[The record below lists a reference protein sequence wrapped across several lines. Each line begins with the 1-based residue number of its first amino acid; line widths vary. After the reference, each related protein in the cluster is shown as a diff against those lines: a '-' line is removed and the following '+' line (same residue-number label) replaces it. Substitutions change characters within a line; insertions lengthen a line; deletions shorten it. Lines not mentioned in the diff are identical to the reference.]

1 MLELIW
7 KMLLVFHL
15 SDDTNHDSIF
25 TFHVIEDII
34 QKHPEVIEKGVLV
47 VHSDNCEEQYKNKK
61 TFYKMKKL
69 AEKYEIIVCWCYGV
83 PGHGRGLVDAM
94 SSFGCKQPLKH
105 YR

>member
-1 MLELIW
+1 MKRIGIFFIYLMIL
-7 KMLLVFHL
+7 
-15 SDDTNHDSIF
+15 TTTIF

-69 AEKYEIIVCWCYGV
+69 AEKYDNCLLVLWCSWTWQRFG
-83 PGHGRGLVDAM
+83 GRYVVV
-94 SSFGCKQPLKH
+94 
-105 YR
+105 RV